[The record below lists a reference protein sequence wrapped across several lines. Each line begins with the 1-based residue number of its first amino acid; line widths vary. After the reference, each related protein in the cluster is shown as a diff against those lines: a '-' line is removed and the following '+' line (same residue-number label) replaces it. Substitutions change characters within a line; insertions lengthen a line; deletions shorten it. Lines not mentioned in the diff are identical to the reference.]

1 VAIVIQPCPIGARQ
15 ASCARAKVRG
25 SKSLRWVGL
34 VRNVM
39 LGRDGLDR
47 ARLLDTVERAG
58 GSQACSYLTTGN
70 VTFDATASE
79 LDAVSRNLEVELS
92 RIVSRPAMV
101 AIREHGWLC
110 DLVGNDLFSAFE
122 AEEWEFEVAFLR
134 HADSP
139 IEPRS
144 LPESHRTRIVAI
156 YDRELVSARPRSGL
170 ARPHVNRL
178 LERASGQAATARG
191 WSTLRRIAA
200 NR

>member
-1 VAIVIQPCPIGARQ
+1 ML
-15 ASCARAKVRG
+15 AKVRA
-25 SKSLRWVGL
+25 SKSTHWVGL

-47 ARLLDTVERAG
+47 ARLLDTVEKAG
-58 GSQACSYLTTGN
+58 GSNVCSYLTTGN
-70 VTFDATASE
+70 VTFFATASE
-79 LDAVSRNLEVELS
+79 LDAVSRRLEVALS
-92 RIVSRPAMV
+92 RMLSRPAMV

-110 DLVGNDLFSAFE
+110 NLVDNDLFSSYKAD
-122 AEEWEFEVAFLR
+122 EWELEVAFLR

-156 YDRELVSARPRSGL
+156 YERELASARPRSGP
-170 ARPHVNRL
+170 ARPHVNTL

-191 WSTLRRIAA
+191 WSTLCRIAA